1 GLFWL
6 CRCAAER
13 SHGLGEEIGM
23 RLVLALELHCEIEH
37 RLLQKPTVRSQLIGY
52 HRSELATERRVE
64 NVRVAGRRIVL
75 GLLPAVKA
83 GSTKESD
90 RGRGQYGSTRR
101 REERPPSSEE
111 MKR

>member
-1 GLFWL
+1 M
-6 CRCAAER
+6 C
-13 SHGLGEEIGM
+13 
-23 RLVLALELHCEIEH
+23 LVLTLELHGEIEH

-52 HRSELATERRVE
+52 HRSELAAERRVE
-64 NVRVAGRRIVL
+64 DVRVARRRIVR

-83 GSTKESD
+83 GSTKETD

-111 MKR
+111 MNLNPAVDSGRGGNLRPGLQP